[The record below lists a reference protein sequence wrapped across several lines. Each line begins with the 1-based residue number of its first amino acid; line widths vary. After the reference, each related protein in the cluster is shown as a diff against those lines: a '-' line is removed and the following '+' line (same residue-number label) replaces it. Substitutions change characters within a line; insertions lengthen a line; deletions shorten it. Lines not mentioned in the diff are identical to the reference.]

1 MSRTR
6 YAPDTVERADQWRQ
20 QAACARPEYKDQR
33 DIWFAPT
40 TRQSDIVLAKS
51 ICKTLC
57 PVREECLAAAV
68 REEGGRTTESRHGIR
83 GGLQGAGRRRMYDR
97 ERARR
102 RAAEQAREAG
112 PGEPKP
118 KAKRKLAACGTR
130 PGYQKHLREKTKIC
144 DPCRQANADADARL
158 RRTGTS
164 KVTA

>member
-1 MSRTR
+1 MIRTS
-6 YAPDTVERADQWRQ
+6 YSAPDTAERADQWRQ
-20 QAACARPEYKDQR
+20 DAACARPEYADQR

-68 REEGGRTTESRHGIR
+68 REEGGRTTESRYGIR

-102 RAAEQAREAG
+102 RAAEQASEAG
-112 PGEPKP
+112 PGKPKP
-118 KAKRKLAACGTR
+118 KRMPAQCGTR
-130 PGYQKHLREKTKIC
+130 SGYQKHVREKTKIC
-144 DPCRQANADADARL
+144 DPCRQANTDADNRL
-158 RRTGTS
+158 RRTGTT
-164 KVTA
+164 KVSA